1 MTTTMIKIS
10 KENRQKLNE
19 MKARFNFKSANSTIT
34 YLIYI
39 ADKCLGKKGYA
50 PNNFKEVND
59 RDQVTTIFSLRLL
72 NNHLPNPIS
81 HNQQMETQ
89 EFNLSEKIEET
100 DSDIIEEYK
109 RLMK

>member
-39 ADKCLGKKGYA
+39 ADKCLGKKEYTNIANLDLPSSSGNKSEVKA
-50 PNNFKEVND
+50 KASSELLPSKTGFSKKTGRKSSSNTPNNFKEVND
-59 RDQVTTIFSLRLL
+59 RD
-72 NNHLPNPIS
+72 
-81 HNQQMETQ
+81 
-89 EFNLSEKIEET
+89 
-100 DSDIIEEYK
+100 
-109 RLMK
+109 